1 VVTHKGEKKMNKLVF
16 DVGGTFVKYAIMDN
30 EANILEKGNY
40 PTPMKDRP
48 DFVSSLVDV
57 FEKYQDQ
64 VDGIAMSL
72 PGCLDST
79 TGYIYTPGSLRYNT
93 GAYITDEIAAEVKN
107 RLGRD
112 IHVSVENDGKSAA
125 LAEVWKGNLADVDDG
140 AVLILGTG
148 LGGGII
154 HDRKV
159 YKGKNFF
166 AGELSFLMTDILQ
179 DGWENVAAHHAST
192 TGLISKTAKYTG
204 LKEEEIDGF
213 KVFELINAGD
223 ENAIRALNEM
233 SQALAGIIYNL
244 VCTMNPQKVL
254 IGGGISKQ
262 PLVLET
268 VSKKANEAF
277 DKIAAIG
284 MEMPR
289 PAIDVC
295 KHFNDSNMIGA
306 LYNYKLLYED

>member
-1 VVTHKGEKKMNKLVF
+1 
-16 DVGGTFVKYAIMDN
+16 
-30 EANILEKGNY
+30 
-40 PTPMKDRP
+40 
-48 DFVSSLVDV
+48 
-57 FEKYQDQ
+57 
-64 VDGIAMSL
+64 
-72 PGCLDST
+72 
-79 TGYIYTPGSLRYNT
+79 
-93 GAYITDEIAAEVKN
+93 
-107 RLGRD
+107 LGRD

-233 SQALAGIIYNL
+233 SQALAGIIFNL

-268 VSKKANEAF
+268 VSKKSQRS
-277 DKIAAIG
+277 I
-284 MEMPR
+284 R
-289 PAIDVC
+289 
-295 KHFNDSNMIGA
+295 
-306 LYNYKLLYED
+306 